1 MSREQ
6 DRIRKKLERN
16 PIAECNK
23 IQNRFCPEL
32 FTMFGR
38 VKDPRHQSYI
48 DYSSRVMLGT
58 MYYKS
63 IAGIS
68 SMQEMT
74 RTFNDE
80 KICRNLY
87 TFMGEDAKE
96 YMPHGVTENEFLE
109 RLDPRELESV
119 QQNIV
124 YSMIRRKTFDNARV
138 LKKWQVIVD
147 AI

>member
-6 DRIRKKLERN
+6 DRIRRKLENN

-32 FTMFGR
+32 FSMFGR
-38 VKDPRHQSYI
+38 VKDPRNQSYI

-58 MYYKS
+58 MYYKC

-80 KICRNLY
+80 RICRNLY
-87 TFMGEDAKE
+87 TFMGENVKD
-96 YMPHGVTENEFLE
+96 YLPHGVTENEFLE
-109 RLDPRELESV
+109 RLDPGELETV

-124 YSMIRRKTFDNARV
+124 YSMIRRKTFDNAKV
-138 LKKWQVIVD
+138 LL
-147 AI
+147 

>member
-32 FTMFGR
+32 FSMFGR
-38 VKDPRHQSYI
+38 VKDPRNQSYI
-48 DYSSRVMLGT
+48 DYSSTVMLGT

-63 IAGIS
+63 IAGIT

-74 RTFNDE
+74 TTFNDE
-80 KICRNLY
+80 RICRNLY
-87 TFMGEDAKE
+87 RFMGEDVKD
-96 YMPHGVTENEFLE
+96 YMPHGVTENEFME
-109 RLDPRELESV
+109 RLDPKELESI
-119 QQNIV
+119 QQNLV
-124 YSMIRRKTFDNARV
+124 YSMTR
-138 LKKWQVIVD
+138 
-147 AI
+147 